1 MPDVSL
7 LRPEDPRHLGNYRLD
22 GRLGAGGQG
31 VVFRGTAPSGVPVAV
46 KLLHARLD
54 GTAARRA
61 FAREIE
67 AVRRVAPFCTA
78 QVLDADLD
86 GDRPYVVSEYVD
98 GPSLREHVTAAG
110 PRTGGDLD
118 RVAVG
123 TATALAAIH
132 RAGIVHRDFKPGNVL
147 LGSDGL
153 RVVDFGISRLAD
165 ATATTG
171 NLVGTPAYMAP
182 EQLQGRSAGPA
193 ADVFCWA
200 LTLVYAASGRHAY
213 TGDTHAAVMARI
225 LYGMPDLGPLA
236 GLLKD
241 LVVACL
247 AADPADRPDAG
258 QVLSALLDRP
268 SPGRPGPPGRAGQ
281 GMTAPGP
288 GGSAASFFAASG
300 SAVSGSAVSGS
311 AVSGSTAPPRQ
322 EPGATSPGARADTG
336 QIDTSQTDTSQAD
349 TGQADTGQADTGRTD
364 VDESDTEPTGREP
377 ADTEPASLDPTGSY
391 PTGLGPTSPTPT
403 GPTPTGSAPIS
414 RTPTSPERTSTER
427 TSTERTSTE
436 RTGTEPGGAEGV
448 LVDRPTELARPGG
461 RGRGRARAVIASLVL
476 LVAVVVAAGVAWVLT
491 NGEPGR
497 ESVHQPARLAGRL
510 DGTWTGVARYPSAG
524 RIFPVEIRLTTPARM
539 RWGADLHCSG
549 RLTPARESGE
559 TLVLTLDQVKGD
571 ACYPG
576 SVSITWRG
584 DTAADF
590 AVTREGER
598 DARYSGSL
606 SHTN

>member
-1 MPDVSL
+1 MPDVSP
-7 LRPEDPRHLGNYRLD
+7 LRPEDPRRLGNYRLD

-31 VVFRGTAPSGVPVAV
+31 VVFRGAAPSGGPVAV

-118 RVAVG
+118 RIAVG

-132 RAGIVHRDFKPGNVL
+132 RAGVVHRDFKPGNVL

-182 EQLQGRSAGPA
+182 EQLQGRPAGPA

-213 TGDTHAAVMARI
+213 TGDTHGAVMARI
-225 LYGMPDLGPLA
+225 LYGAPDLGPLT

-247 AADPADRPDAG
+247 AAEPADRPDAG
-258 QVLSALLDRP
+258 QVLSALLDRS
-268 SPGRPGPPGRAGQ
+268 SPGRPGQPEN
-281 GMTAPGP
+281 TW
-288 GGSAASFFAASG
+288 
-300 SAVSGSAVSGS
+300 
-311 AVSGSTAPPRQ
+311 
-322 EPGATSPGARADTG
+322 PGARTDAG
-336 QIDTSQTDTSQAD
+336 QID
-349 TGQADTGQADTGRTD
+349 
-364 VDESDTEPTGREP
+364 
-377 ADTEPASLDPTGSY
+377 ADTE
-391 PTGLGPTSPTPT
+391 
-403 GPTPTGSAPIS
+403 
-414 RTPTSPERTSTER
+414 PTSPERTSTEP
-427 TSTERTSTE
+427 TSPEPASLERTS
-436 RTGTEPGGAEGV
+436 TEPGGAEGV
-448 LVDRPTELARPGG
+448 LVDRPAELAGAGG
-461 RGRGRARAVIASLVL
+461 RRRGRARVVVASLAL
-476 LVAVVVAAGVAWVLT
+476 LVAVAVAAGVAWVLT
-491 NGEPGR
+491 IREPGHESGR
-497 ESVHQPARLAGRL
+497 ESGHQPARRSGRL

-524 RIFPVEIRLTTPARM
+524 RIFPVEIRLTAPARM

-549 RLTPARESGE
+549 HLTPARESGE
-559 TLVLTLDQVKGD
+559 ALVLTLDQVKGD

-576 SVSITWRG
+576 TVAITWRG
-584 DTAADF
+584 EAAADF
-590 AVTREGER
+590 AVTRKGER
-598 DARYSGSL
+598 DTRYSGSL
-606 SHTN
+606 SRTN

>member
-1 MPDVSL
+1 MPDVSP
-7 LRPEDPRHLGNYRLD
+7 LRPEDPRQLGSYRLD
-22 GRLGAGGQG
+22 GRLGVGGQG
-31 VVFRGTAPSGVPVAV
+31 VVFRGAAASGGPVAV
-46 KLLHARLD
+46 KLLHARVD
-54 GTAARRA
+54 GTSARRA

-86 GDRPYVVSEYVD
+86 GDRPYIVSEYVD

-132 RAGIVHRDFKPGNVL
+132 RAGVVHRDFKPGNVL

-171 NLVGTPAYMAP
+171 SLVGTPAYIAP
-182 EQLQGRSAGPA
+182 EQLAGRPAGPA

-200 LTLVYAASGRHAY
+200 LTLAYAASGRHAY

-225 LYGMPDLGPLA
+225 LYGTPDLGPLT

-247 AADPADRPDAG
+247 AAEPADRPDAG
-258 QVLSALLDRP
+258 QVLSALLDR
-268 SPGRPGPPGRAGQ
+268 SAGRPGQAAQ
-281 GMTAPGP
+281 GLTAPNL
-288 GGSAASFFAASG
+288 
-300 SAVSGSAVSGS
+300 
-311 AVSGSTAPPRQ
+311 SGSTARPRR
-322 EPGATSPGARADTG
+322 EVEDTLPGARADAG
-336 QIDTSQTDTSQAD
+336 RAD
-349 TGQADTGQADTGRTD
+349 A
-364 VDESDTEPTGREP
+364 EPTSP
-377 ADTEPASLDPTGSY
+377 DPTGPDATGPD
-391 PTGLGPTSPTPT
+391 PTGLPVGPGPT
-403 GPTPTGSAPIS
+403 GLEQA
-414 RTPTSPERTSTER
+414 
-427 TSTERTSTE
+427 
-436 RTGTEPGGAEGV
+436 GT
-448 LVDRPTELARPGG
+448 RG
-461 RGRGRARAVIASLVL
+461 RGRGRARVAIASLAV
-476 LVAVVVAAGVAWVLT
+476 LVAVAVAAGAAWVLT
-491 NGEPGR
+491 AR
-497 ESVHQPARLAGRL
+497 ESVQPG
-510 DGTWTGVARYPSAG
+510 GTWTGVARYPSAG
-524 RIFPVEIRLTTPARM
+524 RVFPVEIRLAAPARM

-549 RLTPARESGE
+549 RLTPASGSNE
-559 TLVLTLDQVKGD
+559 VLVLSLDQVKGD

-584 DTAADF
+584 ESAADF

-606 SHTN
+606 TRTN

>member
-1 MPDVSL
+1 MPDVSP
-7 LRPEDPRHLGNYRLD
+7 LRPEDPHRLGNYRLD
-22 GRLGAGGQG
+22 GRLGVGGQG
-31 VVFRGTAPSGVPVAV
+31 VVFRGAGASGGPVAV
-46 KLLHARLD
+46 KLLHARVD
-54 GTAARRA
+54 DASARRA

-86 GDRPYVVSEYVD
+86 GDRPYIVSEYVD

-132 RAGIVHRDFKPGNVL
+132 RAGVVHRDFKPGNVL

-171 NLVGTPAYMAP
+171 NPVGTPAYIAP
-182 EQLQGRSAGPA
+182 EQLEGRPAGPA

-213 TGDTHAAVMARI
+213 TGDTYAAVMARI
-225 LYGMPDLGPLA
+225 LYGTPDLGPLT

-247 AADPADRPDAG
+247 AAEPADRPDAG
-258 QVLSALLDRP
+258 QVLSALLDR
-268 SPGRPGPPGRAGQ
+268 SPGRPGPAAQ
-281 GMTAPGP
+281 GLPAQDLTAQDLTAQDLTAQDLTTQNLTTPDP
-288 GGSAASFFAASG
+288 IASG
-300 SAVSGSAVSGS
+300 SA
-311 AVSGSTAPPRQ
+311 
-322 EPGATSPGARADTG
+322 ARRARVV
-336 QIDTSQTDTSQAD
+336 AL
-349 TGQADTGQADTGRTD
+349 
-364 VDESDTEPTGREP
+364 V
-377 ADTEPASLDPTGSY
+377 ASL
-391 PTGLGPTSPTPT
+391 
-403 GPTPTGSAPIS
+403 
-414 RTPTSPERTSTER
+414 
-427 TSTERTSTE
+427 
-436 RTGTEPGGAEGV
+436 
-448 LVDRPTELARPGG
+448 
-461 RGRGRARAVIASLVL
+461 AV
-476 LVAVVVAAGVAWVLT
+476 LVAVGVAWVLT
-491 NGEPGR
+491 AREP
-497 ESVHQPARLAGRL
+497 GRL

-524 RIFPVEIRLTTPARM
+524 RVFPVEIRLAAPARM

-549 RLTPARESGE
+549 RLTPASGPGDV
-559 TLVLTLDQVKGD
+559 LVLTLDQVKGD
-571 ACYPG
+571 ACHPG

-584 DTAADF
+584 ESAADF
-590 AVTREGER
+590 EVTRAGEQ

-606 SHTN
+606 TRTN

>member
-182 EQLQGRSAGPA
+182 EQLQGRSAAPA

-300 SAVSGSAVSGS
+300 SAVSGS
-311 AVSGSTAPPRQ
+311 TAPPRQ

-336 QIDTSQTDTSQAD
+336 QIDTSQTDTGQAD

-391 PTGLGPTSPTPT
+391 PRSLGPTGLGPTS
-403 GPTPTGSAPIS
+403 PTPTGSAPIS
-414 RTPTSPERTSTER
+414 RTPTSPERTSP
-427 TSTERTSTE
+427 ERTSTE

-497 ESVHQPARLAGRL
+497 ESAHQPARLAGRL

>member
-1 MPDVSL
+1 MPDVSP
-7 LRPEDPRHLGNYRLD
+7 LRPEDPRRLGNYRLD
-22 GRLGAGGQG
+22 GRLGVGGQG
-31 VVFRGTAPSGVPVAV
+31 IVFRGAGASGGPVAV

-54 GTAARRA
+54 DTSARRA

-86 GDRPYVVSEYVD
+86 GDRPYIVSEYVD

-118 RVAVG
+118 RIAVG

-132 RAGIVHRDFKPGNVL
+132 RAGVVHRDFKPGNVL

-171 NLVGTPAYMAP
+171 NPVGTPAYIAP
-182 EQLQGRSAGPA
+182 EQLEGRPAGPP

-213 TGDTHAAVMARI
+213 AGDTYAAVMARI
-225 LYGMPDLGPLA
+225 LYGTPDLGPLT

-247 AADPADRPDAG
+247 AAEPADRPDAG
-258 QVLSALLDRP
+258 QVLSALLDR
-268 SPGRPGPPGRAGQ
+268 SPTRPGPAPPGPVPPGPEGAVVDGPTERAG
-281 GMTAPGP
+281 T
-288 GGSAASFFAASG
+288 
-300 SAVSGSAVSGS
+300 
-311 AVSGSTAPPRQ
+311 
-322 EPGATSPGARADTG
+322 
-336 QIDTSQTDTSQAD
+336 
-349 TGQADTGQADTGRTD
+349 
-364 VDESDTEPTGREP
+364 
-377 ADTEPASLDPTGSY
+377 
-391 PTGLGPTSPTPT
+391 
-403 GPTPTGSAPIS
+403 
-414 RTPTSPERTSTER
+414 
-427 TSTERTSTE
+427 
-436 RTGTEPGGAEGV
+436 
-448 LVDRPTELARPGG
+448 GG
-461 RGRGRARAVIASLVL
+461 RRRGRARVVALVASLAV
-476 LVAVVVAAGVAWVLT
+476 LVAVGVAAGVAWVLKDR
-491 NGEPGR
+491 EP
-497 ESVHQPARLAGRL
+497 GRL
-510 DGTWTGVARYPSAG
+510 DGTWTGAARYPSAG
-524 RIFPVEIRLTTPARM
+524 RVFPVEIRLASPARM

-549 RLTPARESGE
+549 RLTPASGPGDV
-559 TLVLTLDQVKGD
+559 LVLTLDQVKGD

-584 DTAADF
+584 ESAADF
-590 AVTREGER
+590 EVTRAGEQ

-606 SHTN
+606 TRTN

>member
-1 MPDVSL
+1 MPDTSP
-7 LRPEDPRHLGNYRLD
+7 LRPEDPPRLGDYRLD
-22 GRLGAGGQG
+22 GRLGVGGQG
-31 VVFRGTAPSGVPVAV
+31 VVFLGVGASGGPVAV
-46 KLLHARLD
+46 KLLHARVD
-54 GTAARRA
+54 DTSARRA

-86 GDRPYVVSEYVD
+86 GDRPYIVSEYVD

-132 RAGIVHRDFKPGNVL
+132 RAGVVHRDFKPGNVL

-171 NLVGTPAYMAP
+171 SPIGTPAYIAP
-182 EQLQGRSAGPA
+182 EQLKGRPAGPA

-213 TGDTHAAVMARI
+213 TADTHAAVMARI
-225 LYGMPDLGPLA
+225 LYGTPDLGPLN

-258 QVLSALLDRP
+258 QVLSALLDR
-268 SPGRPGPPGRAGQ
+268 SPGRPGPAAQDPA
-281 GMTAPGP
+281 APGP
-288 GGSAASFFAASG
+288 IA
-300 SAVSGSAVSGS
+300 
-311 AVSGSTAPPRQ
+311 SGSTARPRR
-322 EPGATSPGARADTG
+322 EPEDTLPGARLDAGRAD
-336 QIDTSQTDTSQAD
+336 
-349 TGQADTGQADTGRTD
+349 
-364 VDESDTEPTGREP
+364 
-377 ADTEPASLDPTGSY
+377 ASAGH
-391 PTGLGPTSPTPT
+391 
-403 GPTPTGSAPIS
+403 A
-414 RTPTSPERTSTER
+414 
-427 TSTERTSTE
+427 
-436 RTGTEPGGAEGV
+436 GT
-448 LVDRPTELARPGG
+448 GG
-461 RGRGRARAVIASLVL
+461 RRRGRARVVVLVASLAA
-476 LVAVVVAAGVAWVLT
+476 LVAVGVAWVLI
-491 NGEPGR
+491 
-497 ESVHQPARLAGRL
+497 AGGPRRL
-510 DGTWTGVARYPSAG
+510 DGTWTGIARYPSAG
-524 RIFPVEIRLTTPARM
+524 RVFPVEIRLAAPARM

-549 RLTPARESGE
+549 RLTPASRPGGV
-559 TLVLTLDQVKGD
+559 LVLTLDQVKGD
-571 ACYPG
+571 ACYAG

-584 DTAADF
+584 ESAADF
-590 AVTREGER
+590 AVTREGEQ

-606 SHTN
+606 TRTN

>member
-1 MPDVSL
+1 MPDVSP
-7 LRPEDPRHLGNYRLD
+7 LRPEDPHRLGNYRLD
-22 GRLGAGGQG
+22 GRLGVGGQG
-31 VVFRGTAPSGVPVAV
+31 VVFRGAGASGGPVAV
-46 KLLHARLD
+46 KLLHARVD
-54 GTAARRA
+54 DASARRA

-86 GDRPYVVSEYVD
+86 GDRPYIVSEYVD

-132 RAGIVHRDFKPGNVL
+132 RAGVVHRDFKPGNVL

-171 NLVGTPAYMAP
+171 NPVGTPAYIAP
-182 EQLQGRSAGPA
+182 EQLEGRPAGPA

-213 TGDTHAAVMARI
+213 TGDTYAAVMARI
-225 LYGMPDLGPLA
+225 LYGTPDLGPLT

-247 AADPADRPDAG
+247 AAEPADRPDAG
-258 QVLSALLDRP
+258 QVLSALLDR
-268 SPGRPGPPGRAGQ
+268 SPGRPGPAAQ
-281 GMTAPGP
+281 GLPARDLTAQGP
-288 GGSAASFFAASG
+288 TTLDPSASG
-300 SAVSGSAVSGS
+300 SAAG
-311 AVSGSTAPPRQ
+311 PRR
-322 EPGATSPGARADTG
+322 EPEDTLPGAWTDADRAD
-336 QIDTSQTDTSQAD
+336 A
-349 TGQADTGQADTGRTD
+349 
-364 VDESDTEPTGREP
+364 EPTEP
-377 ADTEPASLDPTGSY
+377 
-391 PTGLGPTSPTPT
+391 
-403 GPTPTGSAPIS
+403 
-414 RTPTSPERTSTER
+414 ERR
-427 TSTERTSTE
+427 
-436 RTGTEPGGAEGV
+436 
-448 LVDRPTELARPGG
+448 
-461 RGRGRARAVIASLVL
+461 RGRARVVALVASLAV
-476 LVAVVVAAGVAWVLT
+476 LVAVGVAWVLT
-491 NGEPGR
+491 AREP
-497 ESVHQPARLAGRL
+497 GRL

-524 RIFPVEIRLTTPARM
+524 RVFPVEIRLAAPARM

-549 RLTPARESGE
+549 RLTPASGPGDV
-559 TLVLTLDQVKGD
+559 LVLALDQVKGD

-584 DTAADF
+584 ESAADF
-590 AVTREGER
+590 EVTRAGEQ

-606 SHTN
+606 TRTN

>member
-1 MPDVSL
+1 MPDVSP
-7 LRPEDPRHLGNYRLD
+7 LRPEDPRCLGNYRLD
-22 GRLGAGGQG
+22 GRLGVGGQG
-31 VVFRGTAPSGVPVAV
+31 VVFRGAAPSGGPVAV

-98 GPSLREHVTAAG
+98 GPSLREHVTSAG

-118 RVAVG
+118 RIAVG

-132 RAGIVHRDFKPGNVL
+132 RAGVVHRDFKPGNVL

-182 EQLQGRSAGPA
+182 EQLQGRPAGPA

-225 LYGMPDLGPLA
+225 LYGAPDLGPLT

-247 AADPADRPDAG
+247 AADPAGRPDAG

-268 SPGRPGPPGRAGQ
+268 SPGRPGQPEN
-281 GMTAPGP
+281 M
-288 GGSAASFFAASG
+288 
-300 SAVSGSAVSGS
+300 
-311 AVSGSTAPPRQ
+311 
-322 EPGATSPGARADTG
+322 SPGARTGAG
-336 QIDTSQTDTSQAD
+336 QIDA
-349 TGQADTGQADTGRTD
+349 
-364 VDESDTEPTGREP
+364 DTEPTG
-377 ADTEPASLDPTGSY
+377 TES
-391 PTGLGPTSPTPT
+391 
-403 GPTPTGSAPIS
+403 
-414 RTPTSPERTSTER
+414 TSPES
-427 TSTERTSTE
+427 TSTE
-436 RTGTEPGGAEGV
+436 RTGTEPGGAEGA
-448 LVDRPTELARPGG
+448 LVKRPAELAGAGG
-461 RGRGRARAVIASLVL
+461 RRRGRARVVVASLAL
-476 LVAVVVAAGVAWVLT
+476 LVAVAVAAGVAWVLT
-491 NGEPGR
+491 TGEPGP
-497 ESVHQPARLAGRL
+497 ESGHQSGHQSAHPSGRR

-524 RIFPVEIRLTTPARM
+524 RIFPVEIRLTAPARM

-549 RLTPARESGE
+549 RLTPARQSDEA
-559 TLVLTLDQVKGD
+559 LVLTLDQVKGD
-571 ACYPG
+571 ACHPG
-576 SVSITWRG
+576 TVAITWRG
-584 DTAADF
+584 ETAADF
-590 AVTREGER
+590 AVTRNGER
-598 DARYSGSL
+598 DTRYSGSL
-606 SHTN
+606 SRTN

>member
-1 MPDVSL
+1 MPDVSP
-7 LRPEDPRHLGNYRLD
+7 LRPEDPRQLGSYRLD
-22 GRLGAGGQG
+22 GRLGVGGQG
-31 VVFRGTAPSGVPVAV
+31 VVFRGAAASGGPVAV
-46 KLLHARLD
+46 KLLHARVD
-54 GTAARRA
+54 GTSARRA

-86 GDRPYVVSEYVD
+86 GDRPYIVSEYVD

-132 RAGIVHRDFKPGNVL
+132 RAGVVHRDFKPGNVL

-171 NLVGTPAYMAP
+171 SLVGTPAYIAP
-182 EQLQGRSAGPA
+182 EQLAGRPAGPA

-225 LYGMPDLGPLA
+225 LYGTPDLGPLT

-247 AADPADRPDAG
+247 AAEPADRPDAG
-258 QVLSALLDRP
+258 QVLSALLDR
-268 SPGRPGPPGRAGQ
+268 SAGRPGQAAQ
-281 GMTAPGP
+281 GLTAPNL
-288 GGSAASFFAASG
+288 
-300 SAVSGSAVSGS
+300 
-311 AVSGSTAPPRQ
+311 SGSTARPRR
-322 EPGATSPGARADTG
+322 EVEDTLPGARADAG
-336 QIDTSQTDTSQAD
+336 RAD
-349 TGQADTGQADTGRTD
+349 TD
-364 VDESDTEPTGREP
+364 PTGP
-377 ADTEPASLDPTGSY
+377 DPTGPDPTGPDPTGPDPTGSD
-391 PTGLGPTSPTPT
+391 PTGLPVGPGPT
-403 GPTPTGSAPIS
+403 GLEQA
-414 RTPTSPERTSTER
+414 
-427 TSTERTSTE
+427 
-436 RTGTEPGGAEGV
+436 GT
-448 LVDRPTELARPGG
+448 RG
-461 RGRGRARAVIASLVL
+461 RGRGRARVAIASLAVL
-476 LVAVVVAAGVAWVLT
+476 VVVVAAGAAWVLT
-491 NGEPGR
+491 AR
-497 ESVHQPARLAGRL
+497 ESGRPG
-510 DGTWTGVARYPSAG
+510 GTWTGVARYPSAG
-524 RIFPVEIRLTTPARM
+524 RVFPVEIRLAAPARM

-549 RLTPARESGE
+549 RLTPASGSNE
-559 TLVLTLDQVKGD
+559 VFVLRLDQVRGD

-584 DTAADF
+584 ESAADF
-590 AVTREGER
+590 AVTREGEQ

-606 SHTN
+606 TRTN